1 MLNKQEMNM
10 IERLR
15 EHGYECNV
23 SPEGVII
30 NSKIFGNTHEF
41 MNHQDK
47 GSDRIRT
54 MICILQGIGQSYTGM
69 ARKEAT
75 KALKLIE
82 VFINDHYDKG
92 EENLELSRA
101 RDCIIEVIE
110 KTTSIE
116 KDNESIKWI
125 DEDNQ

>member
-1 MLNKQEMNM
+1 
-10 IERLR
+10 
-15 EHGYECNV
+15 
-23 SPEGVII
+23 
-30 NSKIFGNTHEF
+30 

-82 VFINDHYDKG
+82 TFISDHDQH
-92 EENLELSRA
+92 EEDFSLKRA
-101 RDCIIEVIE
+101 LDCIMDVIE

-116 KDNESIKWI
+116 KDNKSMKFIK
-125 DEDNQ
+125 EDNQ

>member
-82 VFINDHYDKG
+82 TFISDHDQH
-92 EENLELSRA
+92 EEDFSLKRA
-101 RDCIIEVIE
+101 LDCIMDVIE

-116 KDNESIKWI
+116 KDNKSMKFIK
-125 DEDNQ
+125 EDNQ